1 MNIAVCAM
9 PSAKLHLS
17 PTNFSQTTE
26 PTTEVVRPPA
36 EIQAKFI
43 NKYRL
48 TTPLAMKFGA
58 FSTFCVLKTG
68 VCFGHDTGD
77 MERDSAINMPIWRK

>member
-26 PTTEVVRPPA
+26 PTAEVVRPSA
-36 EIQAKFI
+36 EIQAKVVNI
-43 NKYRL
+43 YRL
-48 TTPLAMKFGA
+48 TTPLAATNGA

-68 VCFGHDTGD
+68 VCFGHDTGA
-77 MERDSAINMPIWRK
+77 MKRDSVINMPIWGK